1 VFININVRFND
12 LINRILEG
20 LDLPPPP
27 PPGIVQKEPDKR
39 INYQELYELIK
50 DHEGYR
56 NYVYKDSLGI
66 PTIGVGFNLTRPDA
80 RKLIT
85 KVGANFNK
93 IVTGEEALSDQQV
106 KDLYDICIKIAI
118 NDAQTFMPNLINQ
131 PKNIKLAVVDMAFNL
146 GYNRLS
152 KFKNTK
158 ALILAGKYNDA
169 ANEIL
174 NSKWANQVKRRAQ
187 NVAKLIVT
195 A

>member
-1 VFININVRFND
+1 MFININVRFND
-12 LINRILEG
+12 LISRILEG
-20 LDLPPPP
+20 LDLPPP

-174 NSKWANQVKRRAQ
+174 NSKWADQVKRRAQ